1 MQQPSVNLP
10 PGSISLSAPGD
21 LGAGD
26 LATFFPTANGDVL
39 AYKRCA
45 ARVRS
50 GGFVIR
56 ISQEAVLDGTPTLV
70 GSLVVKDVETGM
82 VLSDELAVCDL
93 AQASANPALG
103 TIMFLCNTMQN
114 IAPLGNLVAFVWQG
128 AGDVSTSSRPGIQIL
143 DWPLIAVDS
152 FAL

>member
-1 MQQPSVNLP
+1 
-10 PGSISLSAPGD
+10 
-21 LGAGD
+21 
-26 LATFFPTANGDVL
+26 
-39 AYKRCA
+39 
-45 ARVRS
+45 
-50 GGFVIR
+50 VIR

-93 AQASANPALG
+93 AQAYDNPALG
-103 TIMFLCNTMQN
+103 TIMFLRNTIQD
-114 IAPLGNLVAFVWQG
+114 IAPLGNLVALVWQE